1 VSSAIEQPVL
11 SVFDSDDTL
20 ELSTLQREI
29 EHAAH
34 LLPTQGPITV
44 FIHHN
49 TLHAFEHLPF
59 EEAVVEAQRV
69 LGPEPYQSEVRFR
82 QELDTGRIRP
92 HDLHAVLLEELDDQ
106 GDVLIGCLGTRH
118 ELQLVMLRYPLYDGS
133 DNEIGWFIHEA
144 DALYRFREDIPP
156 QVRRWLLES
165 TRHWLR
171 RDVLAGRLPSDEGS
185 AELIAAFTKRFNT
198 AAIDS
203 WSDASWEA
211 ATLFM
216 LWWLACRG
224 ANQIPVKQ
232 VLPQRILRPRDAL
245 LQRTGRD
252 TDQLVNA
259 ELTRFCAAYL
269 DQGYAGWQLPKRER
283 GFLMAYCELVCDSH
297 PVESWLD
304 SLPRELVRLQSG
316 VVSPLASI
324 AESLAALG
332 VTDAER
338 EEFLRETLLALRGWA
353 GMLWQMETNGEW
365 TVRPARKGTLI
376 EYLAIR
382 LLLERLALTE
392 VARQELD
399 YRGTLADLRSYCH
412 VSYAPPRSSQHR
424 AFQVFQLAQLRGWS
438 PSDLC
443 RLSVEEWMRL
453 IIEIESFGELHRRR
467 IYHLAYE
474 RRYRN
479 QALDAVSIFSQR
491 HLERIALEHPA
502 KTLSFQVVFCIDDRE
517 ESFRRLLEEVDPEV
531 ETFGIA
537 GFFGVAMYYRGA
549 AEAYYRPLCPI
560 VIKPQHYVA
569 EVPVFSLDGS
579 GERQVS
585 TRRRMGRLSHH
596 LHLQTR
602 TAMGGFFAGLF
613 GSITSLPLVLRI
625 LFPRFAARITG
636 TFRHVVE
643 PLRTQLHLE
652 RTAPQPG
659 PAEEAL
665 GYSIEEMAT
674 IVHSGL
680 RAMGLTK
687 NFAPLIFILGHG
699 SGSLNNPHEAAYDCG
714 ACGGGCGGP
723 NGRAFAAMANEPRV
737 RELLADWG
745 LVIPAE
751 VFFVGG
757 SHNTCSDSLQYFD
770 LDRLPQSKWSLFSQ
784 AKQSLDAAR
793 MLDAQER
800 CRRFESAPFS
810 LDPPG
815 ALKHAE
821 NRSEDLSQVRPEYCH
836 ATNGVCVVGR
846 RTRTRDLFMDRRA
859 FLTSYDP
866 TQDDEQSTIL
876 AGLLSGV
883 IPICAGISLEYYFS
897 AVDNVGYGCGSKLPH
912 NLASLIGV
920 MEGAESDLRT
930 GLSAQ
935 MVEIHEPM
943 RVLFVVETTPE
954 AMLSIMKRNPMID
967 QLVRNEWVQLSL
979 LDPRSDQLQL
989 FCNGKFQPYYVED
1002 LSLPIAKSSVDW
1014 FRGWRGHLGFA
1025 ELQTEFLPDVSG
1037 REVRTL

>member
-1 VSSAIEQPVL
+1 VSSAVEQPAP
-11 SVFDSDDTL
+11 SVFNLDDTP
-20 ELSTLQREI
+20 ELVSLQHEI

-59 EEAVVEAQRV
+59 EEAIVEAQRV
-69 LGPEPYQSEVRFR
+69 LGAEPYQSEARFR
-82 QELDTGRIRP
+82 RELDAGRIRP
-92 HDLHAVLLEELDDQ
+92 HDLYTVLLDELNDQ

-118 ELQLVMLRYPLYDGS
+118 ELQLVMLRYPLYDGT
-133 DNEIGWFIHEA
+133 DDEIGWFIHEA
-144 DALYRFREDIPP
+144 DALYRFREDVPP
-156 QVRRWLLES
+156 QVRRRLLES
-165 TRHWLR
+165 TRHWLH
-171 RDVLAGRLPSDEGS
+171 RDVLGGRLAANAES
-185 AELIAAFTKRFNT
+185 AELVAAFNKRFNT
-198 AAIDS
+198 ATIDA
-203 WSDASWEA
+203 WSETSWEA

-216 LWWLACRG
+216 LWWLAIRG
-224 ANQIPVKQ
+224 ANQVPAKQ
-232 VLPQRILRPRDAL
+232 LPHQLSLRPRDTL
-245 LQRTGRD
+245 LQRTGCD
-252 TDQLVNA
+252 TDQLVHA

-269 DQGYAGWQLPKRER
+269 DQGYAGWQLPKREA
-283 GFLMAYCELVCDSH
+283 GFLAAYCELLCDSH
-297 PVESWLD
+297 PVEKWLEP
-304 SLPRELVRLQSG
+304 LPRELARFQNGEVT
-316 VVSPLASI
+316 PLASI
-324 AESLAALG
+324 AESLAVLG
-332 VTDAER
+332 ITAAER
-338 EEFLRETLLALRGWA
+338 AEFLVETLLALRGWA

-365 TVRPARKGTLI
+365 TVRPARKGTLV

-382 LLLERLALTE
+382 LLLERLALVE

-399 YRGTLADLRSYCH
+399 FQGPLAELRASCH
-412 VSYAPPRSSQHR
+412 VPSEPRQSLQHR

-438 PSDLC
+438 PGDLW
-443 RLSVEEWMRL
+443 RLSANEWTRL
-453 IIEIESFGELHRRR
+453 IREIEGFGELQRRR

-479 QALDAVSIFSQR
+479 QTLDAISIFSQR
-491 HLERIALEHPA
+491 HLERIAAERPA
-502 KTLSFQVVFCIDDRE
+502 TPPVFQVACCIDDRE
-517 ESFRRLLEEVDPEV
+517 ESFRRLLEEVEPDV

-560 VIKPQHYVA
+560 VIKPRHYVA

-585 TRRRMGRLSHH
+585 ARRKVGRLSHH

-602 TAMGGFFAGLF
+602 TATGGFFAGIF

-625 LFPRFAARITG
+625 LYPRLAARISG
-636 TFRHVVE
+636 TFRRAVE
-643 PLRTQLHLE
+643 PLRTQLCLE

-659 PAEEAL
+659 PAEDAL
-665 GYSIEEMAT
+665 GYSIEEMAD
-674 IVHSGL
+674 IVQGDL
-680 RAMGLTK
+680 RAIGLTE

-737 RELLADWG
+737 RKILADRG
-745 LVIPAE
+745 LEIPAE
-751 VFFVGG
+751 VYFVGG
-757 SHNTCSDSLQYFD
+757 FHNTCDDSIQYFD
-770 LDRLPQSKWSLFSQ
+770 LDRLPQSKWSLFSR
-784 AKQSLDAAR
+784 AKRSLDETR
-793 MLDAQER
+793 MRDAQER

-810 LDPPG
+810 LDPAG

-836 ATNGVCVVGR
+836 ATNAVCVVGR
-846 RTRTRDLFMDRRA
+846 RTRTRGLFMDRRA
-859 FLTSYDP
+859 LLTSYDP
-866 TQDDEQSTIL
+866 TKDDEQSTIL
-876 AGLLSGV
+876 AGVLGGV

-954 AMLSIMKRNPMID
+954 VMLSIMKRNSSVD
-967 QLVRNEWVQLSL
+967 RLVRNGWVQLSL

-989 FCNGKFQPYYVED
+989 FVNGEFQPYYAED
-1002 LSLPIAKSSVDW
+1002 LSLPVAKSSVGW
-1014 FRGWRGHLGFA
+1014 YRGWRGHLGYA
-1025 ELQTEFLPDVSG
+1025 ELQSAAASTLADQEVSS
-1037 REVRTL
+1037 